1 MNEPGMGQ
9 EPRRGHYHGRAR
21 SLERCSGLGGYN
33 NLGGGGSREGTKG
46 SSLRGCRS
54 MGVRGGR
61 SI

>member
-1 MNEPGMGQ
+1 MGQ